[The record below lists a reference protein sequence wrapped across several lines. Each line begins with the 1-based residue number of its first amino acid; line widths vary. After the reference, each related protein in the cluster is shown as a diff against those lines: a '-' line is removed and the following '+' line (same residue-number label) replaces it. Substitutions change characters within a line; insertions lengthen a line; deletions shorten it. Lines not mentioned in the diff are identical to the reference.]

1 MRASLV
7 SSVRTMPDWRAAWQH
22 SSDGFAIIMPLTGT
36 RAVLAVGTITMN
48 SDGMNSDGMSSDG
61 PALRARMR
69 ATLEDRAMVDGHD
82 PGGLFHR
89 VNASLSASGV
99 GRIDSLALLSRPG
112 DAMPPSVAGF
122 GRPLPL
128 VVTPDRLSAPV
139 QGTVSLA
146 RGWAIVMGPPLPG
159 AWPQSGLLT
168 SGDVLTALSLFTRPS
183 TPGAPLPTRTLL
195 SVLIDG

>member
-1 MRASLV
+1 
-7 SSVRTMPDWRAAWQH
+7 MPDWRAAWQH
-22 SSDGFAIIMPLTGT
+22 SSEGFAAVMPLTGT
-36 RAVLAVGTITMN
+36 RAVLAVGTTN
-48 SDGMNSDGMSSDG
+48 VGPDGMNSDS

-82 PGGLFHR
+82 PGALFHR

-112 DAMPPSVAGF
+112 DGMPPSVAGF

-128 VVTPDRLSAPV
+128 VVTPDRLGAPV

-146 RGWAIVMGPPLPG
+146 RGWAIVMGSPLSG
-159 AWPQSGLLT
+159 GWPQSGLLT
-168 SGDVLTALSLFTRPS
+168 SGDVDTALSLFTLPS